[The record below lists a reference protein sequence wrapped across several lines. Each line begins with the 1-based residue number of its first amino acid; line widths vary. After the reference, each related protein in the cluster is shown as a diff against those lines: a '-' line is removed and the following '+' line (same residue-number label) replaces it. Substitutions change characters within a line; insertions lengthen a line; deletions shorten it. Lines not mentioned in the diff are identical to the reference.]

1 MFDMQDIVRHLPGV
15 GVSSDGRFGNNG
27 YSMRGVDKDRVAI
40 SVDGIPQGETFDNL
54 IYKGY
59 GYFNGSINNIETDH
73 LKTVLIA
80 KGADS
85 LFMGSGA
92 WRQRA
97 VCQQRSQRSD
107 SIGQ

>member
-40 SVDGIPQGETFDNL
+40 AVDGIPQGETFDNL

-80 KGADS
+80 KGPTRYLWAAAPWAAACS
-85 LFMGSGA
+85 MSA
-92 WRQRA
+92 KIPA
-97 VCQQRSQRSD
+97 
-107 SIGQ
+107 I